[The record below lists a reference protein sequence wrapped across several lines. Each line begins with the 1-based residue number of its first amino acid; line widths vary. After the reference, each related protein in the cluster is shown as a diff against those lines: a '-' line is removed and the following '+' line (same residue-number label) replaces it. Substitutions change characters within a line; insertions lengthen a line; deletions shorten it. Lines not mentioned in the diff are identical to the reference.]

1 MSNEGWTMAMAPAA
15 GVPNK
20 RDPFNYPFP
29 GRKDT
34 MNLSN
39 ITRDA
44 DNMKTS
50 TVKFTSTRSSSHNM
64 FTRDIEGAVPKLHGN
79 KKVDDNK

>member
-1 MSNEGWTMAMAPAA
+1 MAPAA

-44 DNMKTS
+44 DGMKTS
-50 TVKFTSTRSSSHNM
+50 TVKFMSVRSTSHNM
-64 FTRDIEGAVPKLHGN
+64 FTKDIDGAVPKLHGN